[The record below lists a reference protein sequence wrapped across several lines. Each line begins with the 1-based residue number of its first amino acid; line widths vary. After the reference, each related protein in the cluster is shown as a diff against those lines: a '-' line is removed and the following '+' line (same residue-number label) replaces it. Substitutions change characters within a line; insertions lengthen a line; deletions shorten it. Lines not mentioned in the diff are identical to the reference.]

1 MPVRQ
6 VFNKKIGAWVKFEF
20 TKQGTKFT
28 DVKQKLP
35 KVPFKGV
42 SKT

>member
-1 MPVRQ
+1 MFQ
-6 VFNKKIGAWVKFEF
+6 KFNSKTQRYVKFKE
-20 TKQGTKFT
+20 TKNGAEIV

-42 SKT
+42 RVKK